1 MIRKLQ
7 LDNSRVWRS
16 FFRKLLGPVSF
27 VTYVL
32 FVSGGSQYL
41 NHTYSEF
48 VAFWF
53 FGVTFVIPVVGWMVR
68 AMWRDAVDDV
78 DRENEQIMK
87 RLRD

>member
-16 FFRKLLGPVSF
+16 FFRKLLGPVGF

-41 NHTYSEF
+41 VHNYGD
-48 VAFWF
+48 AAGLLF
-53 FGVTFVIPVVGWMVR
+53 FGVGLVIPIVSWIVR
-68 AMWRDAVDDV
+68 AMWRDAVDEV
-78 DRENEQIMK
+78 ELENEQIMK

>member
-1 MIRKLQ
+1 
-7 LDNSRVWRS
+7 
-16 FFRKLLGPVSF
+16 
-27 VTYVL
+27 
-32 FVSGGSQYL
+32 L
-41 NHTYSEF
+41 NHTYGEF
-48 VAFWF
+48 VALVF